1 MAIEDHDPDSPV
13 TEEEHEKAWA
23 YARKYYPDA
32 KASGRP
38 GRAFLEDLG
47 LLNEYVPDAVYGY
60 LQFRKGAFSDGPE
73 AGLDHKTKELI
84 EVVMGLALR
93 KTNPVPLGHTR
104 KALLA
109 GATVKEIAE
118 VVAMAMFYC
127 GAITFDES
135 GRHILRAA
143 LEFVEAR
150 DAEAAASGNG
160 QAVGAAGHPA

>member
-1 MAIEDHDPDSPV
+1 MSNV
-13 TEEEHEKAWA
+13 TTEEQTTEPRVSQEEHEKAWA
-23 YARKYYPDA
+23 YARKYFPDA
-32 KASGRP
+32 KNSGRP
-38 GRAFLEDLG
+38 GRAFLEDLD
-47 LLNEYVPDAVYGY
+47 LLNKYVPDAVYGY
-60 LQFRKGAFSDGPE
+60 LQFRQGAFDYGPG
-73 AGLDHKTKELI
+73 ASLDHKTKELI

-127 GAITFDES
+127 GAITFDEG

-143 LEFVEAR
+143 EEFVAQRE
-150 DAEAAASGNG
+150 AEAAGQNG
-160 QAVGAAGHPA
+160 DTPGGAA